1 MEKEEILEKAS
12 KKKAIVGEMEK
23 AKINKCGWIAAL
35 STGIM
40 AVLFMVIEGILGH
53 RTAIY
58 LLATLCFS
66 WASIFYFCQY
76 FIAKRPYGVL
86 IGAIL
91 ETIGAATMLTLYIL
105 FSAGVI

>member
-1 MEKEEILEKAS
+1 MEKEEILEKAQS
-12 KKKAIVGEMEK
+12 KRVFVGEMEK
-23 AKINKCGWIAAL
+23 AKINKCGWIAVL

-40 AVLFMVIEGILGH
+40 AVLFMIIEGILGH

-58 LLATLCFS
+58 LLAILCFS

-91 ETIGAATMLTLYIL
+91 DAIGAATMLTLYIL